1 MKFYHGISAVSI
13 RLTTFMPLL
22 TVLKYDTM
30 VVRLKLMFKEY
41 RNKKRLTQEQLAELA
56 GLDPRTIQRIEN
68 KERTPSLETLAK
80 LVIVLEIS
88 DEDLVNYIKDFNK
101 NNK

>member
-1 MKFYHGISAVSI
+1 
-13 RLTTFMPLL
+13 
-22 TVLKYDTM
+22 
-30 VVRLKLMFKEY
+30 MFKEY